1 MEELIQTEMTYI
13 RDLEWV
19 VKEYMPAMDN
29 FDELPRSLVGK
40 RNLIFCNIQ
49 QLLEFN
55 RQWVQVHNKR

>member
-55 RQWVQVHNKR
+55 RQ